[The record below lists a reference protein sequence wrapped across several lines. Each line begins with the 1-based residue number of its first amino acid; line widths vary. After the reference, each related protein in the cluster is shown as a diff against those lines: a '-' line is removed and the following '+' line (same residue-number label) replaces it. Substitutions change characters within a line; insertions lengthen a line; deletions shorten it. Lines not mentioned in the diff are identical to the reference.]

1 MFIGVDS
8 SNSWNDDFDN
18 YRAIN
23 IYIDI
28 IAMLLIAN
36 IEHSDEGILYKK
48 EINILQLIA
57 HALPELFKNFRV
69 SIHNLFPIGSYN
81 MYVILFQETPIN
93 ESIIFLFSLIP
104 PKFFLNKIGILEMLI
119 QQLCDPNTPD
129 ESLLSIVYLLMKWN
143 KGDTILFAL
152 TNLFTQSLNTNARY
166 NQVKILFNKYINN
179 NKI

>member
-69 SIHNLFPIGSYN
+69 SIHNLIPIGSYN